1 MAAEILR
8 CAVLDD
14 YQNVARVYGD
24 WGAIADR
31 VVVTVF
37 NDHIDDRDHL
47 IERLRDFEIISAM
60 RERTR
65 FDAALINA
73 LPKLKLLVTT
83 GRYNHSIDMAACAA
97 RGIPVCGT
105 NDVHG
110 AAAEL
115 TWGLILSLLRHIP
128 AEDRDFKMGG
138 RWQPRLG
145 HSLTHRK
152 LGLLGFGR
160 LGQRV
165 ARVAK
170 AFGME
175 PLVWSKNITQARAD
189 AEGAKAVASLDEL
202 LRSADIVSIHLRL
215 NGETRGLIGA
225 RELGLMK
232 PTSFIVNTSR
242 GPIIEEKAMIDALS
256 DKRLAGAALDV
267 FDREPLPADHP
278 FRRIERLIGTPHV
291 GFVTEETYRI
301 FFHDAVEN
309 IAAWLKG
316 APVRLIEPRA

>member
-1 MAAEILR
+1 MAEILR

-14 YQNVARVYGD
+14 YQDAARLYGD
-24 WGAIADR
+24 WDSIADR
-31 VVVTVF
+31 VAVTVF
-37 NDHIDDRDHL
+37 NDHIDDRAQL
-47 IERLRDFEIISAM
+47 IERLRDFEIVSAM

-65 FDAALINA
+65 FDAALIKA
-73 LPKLKLLVTT
+73 LPKLRFLTTT

-115 TWGLILSLLRHIP
+115 TWGLILALLRHIP
-128 AEDRDFKMGG
+128 AEDRDFKAGG

-165 ARVAK
+165 ARVAR

-175 PLVWSKNITQARAD
+175 VLVWSKAITQERAD
-189 AEGAKAVASLDEL
+189 AEGAKAMPSLDAL
-202 LRSADIVSIHLRL
+202 LREADIVSIHLRL
-215 NGETRGLIGA
+215 NDETRGLIGA
-225 RELGLMK
+225 REVGLMK
-232 PTSFIVNTSR
+232 STSFIVNTSR
-242 GPIIEEKAMIDALS
+242 GPIIDEAALIDAL
-256 DKRLAGAALDV
+256 DGKRLAGAALDV
-267 FDREPLPADHP
+267 FDHEPLPPDHP
-278 FRRIERLIGTPHV
+278 FRRIDRLIGTPHV

-301 FFHDAVEN
+301 FFHDVVEN
-309 IAAWLKG
+309 IASWLAG
-316 APVRLIEPRA
+316 APVRLIEARA